1 MELLRE
7 TNSKELV
14 VELWNPIS
22 RRAFHKIAFHKIEYH
37 ILGACLK
44 P

>member
-14 VELWNPIS
+14 VELWNPIC
-22 RRAFHKIAFHKIEYH
+22 RRAFHKIEYH
-37 ILGACLK
+37 ILEACLK